1 VRKATLFEPDG
12 KPTGILLR
20 QWRRRDPAK
29 PLQARI
35 ALADRGAPTAYFT
48 RLWRDAFPDRR
59 PLPDRIADKDGR
71 GTDEFW
77 DVFGA

>member
-1 VRKATLFEPDG
+1 LRNAVLFEPDG
-12 KPTGILLR
+12 KGSGLLLA

-35 ALADRGAPTAYFT
+35 PLTDRGRPTPYFA
-48 RLWRDAFPDRR
+48 RIWREAFPDRR
-59 PLPDRIADKDGR
+59 PLPERVAQKDGR

-77 DVFGA
+77 DVFQ

>member
-1 VRKATLFEPDG
+1 MRKATLFESDG
-12 KPTGILLR
+12 KASGLLLA

-35 ALADRGAPTAYFT
+35 QLADRSGVPTTYFEAI
-48 RLWRDAFPDRR
+48 WRAAFPDRR
-59 PLPDRIADKDGR
+59 PLPAKVAERDGR

-77 DVFGA
+77 DVFQ